1 MNGLIDQKCAMQAN
15 ITAFTTHRAYIE
27 MCGMLYNEEIS
38 RPNFDTFL
46 RMGMAEAVG
55 GCYNANARL
64 GVQAGAN
71 LMQRLERIR
80 GLAILEKRPMA
91 KYERGGTWGEMKIPP
106 HPSYA
111 LLKRAK
117 LTSEFDPPE

>member
-1 MNGLIDQKCAMQAN
+1 MW
-15 ITAFTTHRAYIE
+15 
-27 MCGMLYNEEIS
+27 
-38 RPNFDTFL
+38 
-46 RMGMAEAVG
+46 GMAEAVG